1 MVFCRK
7 ALGEGDHVHLSG
19 LGSLFLV
26 IMTAQAVII
35 GLGWSPE
42 TTLRRCRRRPPAAT
56 ELEEREQ
63 GSQPAKKV
71 QVGWGGKGGPMR
83 AARSAPCRSASR
95 RPRARG
101 QVAALLR
108 PRAPPREGRAVA
120 VSPQR
125 NLLRR
130 LPTHPPPT
138 RPPPYPS
145 GPLLSSTHNESR
157 NASGLNLALENYT
170 GEPTAPGDKPG

>member
-42 TTLRRCRRRPPAAT
+42 TTLRRCRRSTPAAA

-63 GSQPAKKV
+63 GSQPAKKS
-71 QVGWGGKGGPMR
+71 GSGRAWGGGP
-83 AARSAPCRSASR
+83 SAPRALCPVPLGFSGGLAPAGRWR
-95 RPRARG
+95 RPSARG
-101 QVAALLR
+101 RRRGRDARWRSLLR
-108 PRAPPREGRAVA
+108 ETSCDGFPPT
-120 VSPQR
+120 P
-125 NLLRR
+125 
-130 LPTHPPPT
+130 HPPDPH
-138 RPPPYPS
+138 RILQVPCFRA
-145 GPLLSSTHNESR
+145 LMMR
-157 NASGLNLALENYT
+157 LAMLA
-170 GEPTAPGDKPG
+170 G

>member
-42 TTLRRCRRRPPAAT
+42 TTLRRCWRSTPAAT

-71 QVGWGGKGGPMR
+71 EVGGRGNVGRCAPHALCPVPLGFSGGLAPAGRWRRP
-83 AARSAPCRSASR
+83 SAPGRRRGRDARWRSQLRETSR
-95 RPRARG
+95 YIG
-101 QVAALLR
+101 
-108 PRAPPREGRAVA
+108 
-120 VSPQR
+120 
-125 NLLRR
+125 
-130 LPTHPPPT
+130 
-138 RPPPYPS
+138 
-145 GPLLSSTHNESR
+145 
-157 NASGLNLALENYT
+157 
-170 GEPTAPGDKPG
+170 

>member
-42 TTLRRCRRRPPAAT
+42 TTLRRCRRSTPAAT

-71 QVGWGGKGGPMR
+71 EVGGRAKVGPC
-83 AARSAPCRSASR
+83 A
-95 RPRARG
+95 PRALCPVPLGFSGGLARAG
-101 QVAALLR
+101 S

-130 LPTHPPPT
+130 LAQPPHPHPYLTPPTHPPIPT
-138 RPPPYPS
+138 VSSRP
-145 GPLLSSTHNESR
+145 
-157 NASGLNLALENYT
+157 LAV
-170 GEPTAPGDKPG
+170 GHS